1 MVCPPSRNE
10 THQIWRSIIIV
21 LLSYFRSF
29 AVWLNMD
36 LKKWSPWTQLIQ
48 KCTRRLPYV
57 TQASRWSHGFQPP
70 GARSGTPLTLPR
82 RSPRTISTKSAKK
95 GPVGTSA
102 YTELNGWHQL
112 SRTSLWSPRPNRKQ
126 QPLPYGLKAGQPS
139 PHMTVNRYL
148 SHLNMCLNLQL
159 TPRWLLRL
167 YWS

>member
-1 MVCPPSRNE
+1 
-10 THQIWRSIIIV
+10 
-21 LLSYFRSF
+21 
-29 AVWLNMD
+29 MD

-48 KCTRRLPYV
+48 KCTRRLPDV

-70 GARSGTPLTLPR
+70 VARSGTPLTLPR
-82 RSPRTISTKSAKK
+82 RSPRTSSTKPAKK

-126 QPLPYGLKAGQPS
+126 QPLPYGLKAGHPS

-148 SHLNMCLNLQL
+148 SHLNMYPQVTTQTLLMLMVML
-159 TPRWLLRL
+159 TRKPPGTKCPCPKRHQTT
-167 YWS
+167 